1 MLPSDVTIL
10 TAGSTPYT
18 NGSDSNLVNLMKI
31 TAVNLNQQILIS
43 GGNTLG

>member
-1 MLPSDVTIL
+1 MLPSGVTIL
-10 TAGSTPYT
+10 TAGSIPYA

-43 GGNTLG
+43 GGNALG